1 MERQAAL
8 RRFLTL
14 MPERLSPAGG
24 DLRMNAVLFRIDA
37 ATGRA
42 TSVERLAL
50 PFARDAGTEARRLS
64 GKEPAEATRAAARR
78 RVAELREAGVV
89 PGLALVSVG
98 EDPASQIYL
107 ERKSRACAEVG
118 IEARR
123 IALPAGVATEAVVD
137 RVRALGVDPQVHG
150 ILVQLPL
157 APPAEAQAVFES
169 VPPDKDVDGFH
180 PVNAGRLAAGL
191 PGFVPATPRGI
202 LELLRYY
209 EVPLAGRHAVV
220 LGRSNIVG
228 RPMATLLSTRGVDMT
243 VTIGHSASG
252 PGLRDLAREADLLVV
267 AIGRA
272 GSVTAD
278 WVKPG
283 AVVVDVGMHRVPAPD
298 GTRLVGD
305 VDLEGVSRV
314 ASALTPVP
322 GGVGPMTVAM
332 VVANTV
338 LAAERQLAGVKV

>member
-1 MERQAAL
+1 
-8 RRFLTL
+8 
-14 MPERLSPAGG
+14 MPERLSPSSG
-24 DLRMNAVLFRIDA
+24 DLRLNAVLVRVDALTGKADSIQRIEIPYSRRDT
-37 ATGRA
+37 ATRVQLL
-42 TSVERLAL
+42 T
-50 PFARDAGTEARRLS
+50 
-64 GKEPAEATRAAARR
+64 GKEPAAATLAAAGD
-78 RVAELREAGVV
+78 RVARLRETGMV
-89 PGLALVSVG
+89 PTLALVSVG

-107 ERKSRACAEVG
+107 KRKTEACAAVG

-123 IALPAGVATEAVVD
+123 VTLAAGTDTGTVIE
-137 RVRALGVDPQVHG
+137 RVQALGRDPAVHG

-157 APPAEAQAVFES
+157 AAPADGQAVLEA

-209 EVPLAGRHAVV
+209 QIPLAGRHAVV
-220 LGRSNIVG
+220 LGRSNVVG
-228 RPMATLLSTRGVDMT
+228 RPLATLLSTRGVDMT

-252 PGLRDLAREADLLVV
+252 PRLRELAREADLLIA

-272 GSVTAD
+272 EIVTAD

-283 AVVVDVGMHRVPAPD
+283 AVVVDVGIHRLKTD
-298 GTRLVGD
+298 TGKRLCGD
-305 VDLEGVSRV
+305 VEATSVSRV

-338 LAAERQLAGVKV
+338 VAAERQLAGVRV